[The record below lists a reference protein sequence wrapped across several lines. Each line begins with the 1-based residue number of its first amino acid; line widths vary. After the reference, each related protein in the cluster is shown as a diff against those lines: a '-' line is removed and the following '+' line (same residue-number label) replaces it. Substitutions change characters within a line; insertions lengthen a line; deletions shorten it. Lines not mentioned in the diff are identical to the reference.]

1 MAYPADAD
9 FSGKLSFLNLG
20 EILQLLGGS
29 GASGTLKL
37 FSEFAPAPGVIHVDN
52 GNPVNAGNGSLS
64 GLEAL
69 FSLFGWTEGR
79 FEFSTGDI
87 SCERAIKKGRMEIIL
102 DGLRLLD
109 EGRIEKLGAPA
120 ALGSAPA
127 APAPAAEPVKRA
139 DQPPT
144 IKGPLVDYSC
154 IVDEETFYDGDEI
167 VREGAHGNWIWV
179 VLEGAAEIIKTTS
192 AGSFRLLRI
201 GDGAFLGSV
210 ASLLVG
216 DNVRNTTVVASGNIQ
231 LGMVDSQQLSAEI
244 AALSGDYKSLIKSL
258 DNRLRS
264 ATDIA
269 ADIHAREGAFMAAIK
284 DKRIAV
290 REGQSEERL
299 FRIREGEVVV
309 ARGTERGYLPLAV
322 LKKGDY
328 FGHIPFLT
336 LGHEPHAAAVFSSA
350 DLKLVTVNTRNVESE
365 HRRLSS
371 TLSHII
377 EHLAACISA
386 TTLVTMNL
394 YNRSGLA

>member
-1 MAYPADAD
+1 MPSDAD

-29 GASGTLKL
+29 GASGTLKIY
-37 FSEFAPAPGVIHVDN
+37 SEFAPTPGVIHVDN
-52 GNPVNAGNGSLS
+52 GNPVNADSGPLT

-69 FSLFGWTEGR
+69 FSLFGWTEGH
-79 FEFSTGDI
+79 FEFTSGAVV
-87 SCERAIKKGRMEIIL
+87 CERAINKGRMEIIL

-109 EGRIEKLGAPA
+109 EGRIERLGAPPQLDTA
-120 ALGSAPA
+120 AAAPLPA
-127 APAPAAEPVKRA
+127 AAPVRRS
-139 DQPPT
+139 DHPPT

-192 AGSFRLLRI
+192 AGSFCLLRI

-231 LGMVDSQQLSAEI
+231 LGMVDSQQLSAEV

-264 ATDIA
+264 VTDIA

-290 REGQSEERL
+290 REGQNEERL
-299 FRIREGEVVV
+299 FRIREGQVVV
-309 ARGTERGYLPLAV
+309 ARGTERGYLPLAL

-328 FGHIPFLT
+328 FGHIPFLA

-350 DLKLVTVNTRNVESE
+350 DLKLITVDMRNIESE

-371 TLSHII
+371 TLRHII

>member
-1 MAYPADAD
+1 MPSDAD

-20 EILQLLGGS
+20 EILQLLGGA
-29 GASGTLKL
+29 GASGTLRI
-37 FSEFAPAPGVIHVDN
+37 FSEFAPMPGVIHVDN
-52 GNPVNAGNGSLS
+52 GNPVNAESGPLS
-64 GLEAL
+64 GLDAL
-69 FSLFGWTEGR
+69 FSLFGWTEGH
-79 FEFSTGDI
+79 FEFTCGTVA
-87 SCERAIKKGRMEIIL
+87 CERAIKKGRMELIL

-109 EGRIEKLGAPA
+109 EGRIEKLGAPPQLDTASA
-120 ALGSAPA
+120 APES
-127 APAPAAEPVKRA
+127 APAPAKRP

-179 VLEGAAEIIKTTS
+179 VLEGAAEIIKTTA
-192 AGSFRLLRI
+192 AGSFCLLRI
-201 GDGAFLGSV
+201 SDGAFLGSV
-210 ASLLVG
+210 ASLLSG
-216 DNVRNTTVVASGNIQ
+216 DNVRSTTVVASGNIQ
-231 LGMVDSQQLSAEI
+231 LGMLDAQQLAGEI
-244 AALSGDYKSLIKSL
+244 AALSGEYKSLIKSL

-264 ATDIA
+264 VTDIA

-290 REGQSEERL
+290 REGQNEERL
-299 FRIREGEVVV
+299 FRIRAGEVAV
-309 ARGTERGYLPLAV
+309 ARGTERGYLPLA
-322 LKKGDY
+322 LLQKGDY

-350 DLKLVTVNTRNVESE
+350 DLKLITVDMHNVESE
-365 HRRLSS
+365 HRRLSP
-371 TLSHII
+371 TLRHII